1 MGSSIP
7 AEFVIPE
14 NLESD
19 LSIGHTFETETMK
32 AENPVGLRFDDLAAG
47 LLTLGESQ
55 SRSHTNQR
63 IALETSRHAFAY
75 LIITRKN
82 THRILAQYTPECQF
96 YTLGYNLRINPLD
109 TENLSEVDA
118 YTDLL
123 TSALNPFALSDKQWL
138 LLHRLLGNTYSVRSS
153 PTLLDFL
160 DEIRA
165 FLARGEFA
173 DFSERRD
180 AQFLERLITSL
191 TTGKAGACFSGTS
204 QPNFPHLITSGI
216 TIIECP
222 LLNRQIHT
230 FLVNLILAKVCA
242 SRPEHKPETL
252 MPPLIVLIDD
262 ADLYLFSKT
271 GGYHKE
277 SEGLKEVRHWQ
288 NRLTQSDVA
297 LHLSGDHPAQFY
309 PGTIGTFGTIITHR
323 LNLKADIDAIHTPLK
338 LSGLRTSPYS
348 TKRESTHQQELLR
361 TLEPNS
367 ALMTRPDLQTAIP
380 IHVAPFPTKPIGT
393 EFIASPSD
401 SLIQPLEILPAPT
414 MLHKDFTHHVD
425 EAVRIL
431 GLLREYQLTPTALS
445 ETSGFPEELI
455 TYLLETLVA
464 HRYIQA
470 KESGKHSRRRTVFR
484 ITNKGETAINEYAQ
498 FLLSSTLPSPSQT

>member
-1 MGSSIP
+1 MQ
-7 AEFVIPE
+7 
-14 NLESD
+14 
-19 LSIGHTFETETMK
+19 

-47 LLTLGESQ
+47 LLTLGESK

-75 LIITRKN
+75 LIVTRKN
-82 THRILAQYTPECQF
+82 TYRPLAQYTPECQF

-109 TENLSEVDA
+109 IGNLSEVDT

-123 TSALNPFALSDKQWL
+123 TSALHPFAFSDKQWL

-173 DFSERRD
+173 DFGERRD

-191 TTGKAGACFSGTS
+191 TTGKAGACFSGAS
-204 QPNFPHLITSGI
+204 QPNFSQLITSGI
-216 TIIECP
+216 TVIECP

-230 FLVNLILAKVCA
+230 FLVNLILAKICA
-242 SRPEHKPETL
+242 SRPQNKPDTL
-252 MPPLIVLIDD
+252 MPPLIFLIDD
-262 ADLYLFSKT
+262 ADLYLFNKT

-277 SEGLKEVRHWQ
+277 SEGFKEVRHWKH
-288 NRLTQSDVA
+288 RLAQSDVA

-309 PGTIGTFGTIITHR
+309 TGTIGTFGTIIVHR

-338 LSGLRTSPYS
+338 LSGLRTSPHS

-361 TLEPNS
+361 ALEPNS

-380 IHVAPFPTKPIGT
+380 IHVTPFPSQTIGI
-393 EFIASPSD
+393 EFITSPTD
-401 SLIQPLEILPAPT
+401 SLIQPLKILPAPT
-414 MLHKDFTHHVD
+414 MLHKHFTHYVD

-445 ETSGFPEELI
+445 ETSGYSEGMI
-455 TYLLETLVA
+455 NYLLETLVA
-464 HRYIQA
+464 YRYIQA
-470 KESGKHSRRRTVFR
+470 QETGKRPHRRTVFT
-484 ITNKGETAINEYAQ
+484 ITTKGVTAINEYSQ
-498 FLLSSTLPSPSQT
+498 YIMSSTPASSPPT

>member
-19 LSIGHTFETETMK
+19 LSIGHTFETETMQAK
-32 AENPVGLRFDDLAAG
+32 KPAGLRFDDLAAG
-47 LLTLGESQ
+47 LLTLGEST
-55 SRSHTNQR
+55 SRLHTNQR

-82 THRILAQYTPECQF
+82 TYRPLAQHTPECQF

-109 TENLSEVDA
+109 TENHTEVDA

-123 TSALNPFALSDKQWL
+123 ASALQPFALSDKQWL

-191 TTGKAGACFSGTS
+191 TTGKAGACFSGAS
-204 QPNFPHLITSGI
+204 QPNFPQLITSGI
-216 TIIECP
+216 TVIECP
-222 LLNRQIHT
+222 LLSRQIHT
-230 FLVNLILAKVCA
+230 FLVNLVLAKVCA
-242 SRPEHKPETL
+242 SRPEHKPATL
-252 MPPLIVLIDD
+252 IPPLIVLIDE

-288 NRLTQSDVA
+288 HRLAQSDIA

-309 PGTIGTFGTIITHR
+309 PGTIGVFGTIIVHR
-323 LNLKADIDAIHTPLK
+323 LNLKEDIDTIHTPLK
-338 LSGLRTSPYS
+338 LFGLRTSPYS
-348 TKRESTHQQELLR
+348 IKRESTHQQELLC
-361 TLEPNS
+361 TLEPHS

-380 IHVAPFPTKPIGT
+380 IHIAPFPIQPIGT
-393 EFIASPSD
+393 DFITSPTD
-401 SLIQPLEILPAPT
+401 SLIQPLKILPAPT
-414 MLHKDFTHHVD
+414 MLHKDFTHYVD

-431 GLLREYQLTPTALS
+431 RLLREYQLTPTALS
-445 ETSGFPEELI
+445 ETSGYSEELI
-455 TYLLETLVA
+455 NYLLETLVA
-464 HRYIQA
+464 HRYIHAQ
-470 KESGKHSRRRTVFR
+470 EIGKRPHRRTVFT
-484 ITNKGETAINEYAQ
+484 ITVKGVTAINEYSQ
-498 FLLSSTLPSPSQT
+498 YIMSSTPASSLPT